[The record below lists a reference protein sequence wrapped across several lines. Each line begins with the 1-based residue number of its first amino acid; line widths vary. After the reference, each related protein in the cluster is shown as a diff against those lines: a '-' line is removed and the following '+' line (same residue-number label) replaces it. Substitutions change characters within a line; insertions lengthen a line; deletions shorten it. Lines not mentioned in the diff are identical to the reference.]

1 MSTVCGKC
9 QRPLKDPK
17 SIERGYG
24 PDCWREVKAKMAK
37 EEEDQESEE
46 EAGMSYYW
54 ICEACGAS
62 LDPGEKCDCSRENQK
77 TPEPAK
83 TKGEEECKK
92 TA

>member
-1 MSTVCGKC
+1 MRSDFTYHTREANGTSVLVIIDLDQGGMSVTNNVEK
-9 QRPLKDPK
+9 
-17 SIERGYG
+17 
-24 PDCWREVKAKMAK
+24 
-37 EEEDQESEE
+37 

-83 TKGEEECKK
+83 TKGEGKCKK